1 MARIRLQDVAERAGV
16 SIKTV
21 SNVVNGKG
29 TITAATRERVQ
40 QALLDLQYRPN
51 VAARHLR
58 RGASGMIAVA
68 LPELTQP
75 YFAEIASELVRAA
88 KARHLTVLLTQTDG
102 LAEAERTVSDGLEMP
117 LMDGLIMSP
126 LALNAEDLRHR
137 LDPGPL
143 VLLGEHVGDESPF
156 PHVAIDNRA
165 AAYAATEHLIGLGR
179 RRIAA
184 IGAKGTGQNATPAE
198 TAELRLDGYRA
209 ALADAGHAW
218 DAALVEEVADFHRAD
233 GAAAMHRLLDLAE
246 PPDAVFCFNDLLG
259 LGALRALR
267 DRGLSA
273 PDDVAVIGIDDIEE
287 GRFSTPSLSTV
298 APDKRRIAETAIDLL
313 LAARSTTGP
322 STGPD
327 ASTRPEPVSAVAGH
341 RLVAR
346 ESTTGPGGNP

>member
-1 MARIRLQDVAERAGV
+1 MSRIRLQDVAERAGV

-29 TITAATRERVQ
+29 TITPATRERVQ
-40 QALLDLQYRPN
+40 QALTDLQYRPN

-58 RGASGMIAVA
+58 RGHSGMIAVA

-88 KARHLTVLLTQTDG
+88 KARHLTVLLNQTG
-102 LAEAERTVSDGLEMP
+102 GQAESERAISDGIDMP
-117 LMDGLIMSP
+117 LMDGLVMSP
-126 LALNAEDLRHR
+126 LALTAEDLRHR
-137 LDPGPL
+137 VDSTPL
-143 VLLGEHVGDESPF
+143 VLLGEHVGIDSPF
-156 PHVAIDNRA
+156 PHVAIDNRRA
-165 AAYAATEHLIGLGR
+165 ARTATTHLAQTGR

-184 IGAKGTGQNATPAE
+184 IGAKQAGGNDATPAE

-209 ALADAGHAW
+209 GLVDAGLPLRDEHVAT
-218 DAALVEEVADFHRAD
+218 VADFHRAD

-246 PPDAVFCFNDLLG
+246 PPDAVFCFNDLLA

-267 DRGLSA
+267 DRGLAA

-298 APDKRRIAETAIDLL
+298 APDKRAIAETAIDLL
-313 LAARSTTGP
+313 LSLRT
-322 STGPD
+322 
-327 ASTRPEPVSAVAGH
+327 ASEPTPVHAVAGH

-346 ESTTGPGGNP
+346 ESTTGPGGTP

>member
-29 TITAATRERVQ
+29 TITPATRERVQ
-40 QALLDLQYRPN
+40 QALADLQYRPN

-75 YFAEIASELVRAA
+75 YFAEVASELVRAA
-88 KARHLTVLLTQTDG
+88 KARHLTVLLAQTDG
-102 LAEAERTVSDGLEMP
+102 LADSERAISDGLDMP
-117 LMDGLIMSP
+117 LMDGLVMSP
-126 LALNAEDLRHR
+126 LALTAEDLRHR
-137 LDPGPL
+137 LDSTPI
-143 VLLGEHVGDESPF
+143 VLLGEHVGFDSPF
-156 PHVAIDNRA
+156 PHVAIDNRRA
-165 AAYAATEHLIGLGR
+165 ARTATAHLAQIGR

-184 IGAKGTGQNATPAE
+184 IGAKRTDGPNATPAE

-209 ALADAGHAW
+209 GLADAGLPW
-218 DAALVEEVADFHRAD
+218 RDELVAAVADFHRAD
-233 GAAAMHRLLDLAE
+233 GASAMHRLLDLAE
-246 PPDAVFCFNDLLG
+246 PPDAVFCFNDLLA

-267 DRGLSA
+267 DRGLTA

-298 APDKRRIAETAIDLL
+298 APDKRAIAETAIDLL
-313 LAARSTTGP
+313 MSLRGTADP
-322 STGPD
+322 S
-327 ASTRPEPVSAVAGH
+327 PVHAVAGH

-346 ESTTGPGGNP
+346 ESTTGPGGPP

>member
-29 TITAATRERVQ
+29 TIKPATRERVQ
-40 QALLDLQYRPN
+40 QALADLQYRPN

-75 YFAEIASELVRAA
+75 YFAEVASELVRAA
-88 KARHLTVLLTQTDG
+88 KARHLTVLLAQTDG
-102 LAEAERTVSDGLEMP
+102 LAESERAISDGLDMP
-117 LMDGLIMSP
+117 LMDGLVMSP
-126 LALNAEDLRHR
+126 LALTAEDLRHR
-137 LDPGPL
+137 LDSTPI
-143 VLLGEHVGDESPF
+143 VLLGEHVGIDSPF
-156 PHVAIDNRA
+156 PHVAIDNRRA
-165 AAYAATEHLIGLGR
+165 ARTATAHLAQIGR

-184 IGAKGTGQNATPAE
+184 IGAKRADGPNATSAE

-209 ALADAGHAW
+209 GLADAGLPW
-218 DAALVEEVADFHRAD
+218 RDELVAPVADFHRAD
-233 GAAAMHRLLDLAE
+233 GALAMHRLLDLAE
-246 PPDAVFCFNDLLG
+246 PPDAVFCFNDLLA

-267 DRGLSA
+267 DRGLTA

-287 GRFSTPSLSTV
+287 GRFSTPALSTV
-298 APDKRRIAETAIDLL
+298 APDKRAIAEAAIDLL
-313 LAARSTTGP
+313 MSLRGAAEP
-322 STGPD
+322 SPLH
-327 ASTRPEPVSAVAGH
+327 AVAGH

-346 ESTTGPGGNP
+346 ESTTGPGGPP